1 MAISISFVIF
11 INHTVTTEDSAAAIA
26 TGNPYGIV
34 FCDISHSG
42 IILMPDANW
51 LKKMTTTNKVKA
63 MVSGDMFIHIP
74 VYLAVLIIQVIV
86 YVTLKC
92 TSSYFDLRNIIPCS
106 DLVARL

>member
-1 MAISISFVIF
+1 M
-11 INHTVTTEDSAAAIA
+11 TTEDSAAATA
-26 TGNPYGIV
+26 TGNPYGIIIV

-42 IILMPDANW
+42 IILTPDANW
-51 LKKMTTTNKVKA
+51 LITIKKMTTTNKVKA

-92 TSSYFDLRNIIPCS
+92 SSSYFDLKNIIPCS